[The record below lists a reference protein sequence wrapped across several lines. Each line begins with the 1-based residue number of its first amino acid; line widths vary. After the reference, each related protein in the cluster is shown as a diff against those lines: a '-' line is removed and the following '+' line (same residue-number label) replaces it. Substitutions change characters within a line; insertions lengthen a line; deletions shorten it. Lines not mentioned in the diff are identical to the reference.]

1 VSSCGDR
8 KRTDEG
14 DNPGVVR
21 SSTIASAAILGT
33 IEEQPPGQGAGRP
46 VLERQHDVEP
56 AHRRRDMEIGL
67 GAI

>member
-1 VSSCGDR
+1 
-8 KRTDEG
+8 
-14 DNPGVVR
+14 VVR
-21 SSTIASAAILGT
+21 SSTIASAAILRT